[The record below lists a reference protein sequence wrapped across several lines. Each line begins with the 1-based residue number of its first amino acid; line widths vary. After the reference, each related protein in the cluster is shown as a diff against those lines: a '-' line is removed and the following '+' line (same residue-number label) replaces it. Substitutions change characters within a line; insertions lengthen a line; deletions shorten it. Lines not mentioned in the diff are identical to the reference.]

1 MSKHIISRKLSSTV
15 CINVSEDVFEYL
27 LFANQSLRSESKFI
41 NCILLDVLFCLF
53 STKVLI
59 FCQAI
64 LFPDLVNL
72 FPARVFI
79 FIDGDA
85 HCTGHFLLPSF
96 IEYSLFFELLLVNFW
111 YCFLLYVIFLYKSLF
126 NFFSCFSDLR

>member
-1 MSKHIISRKLSSTV
+1 MSKHIISRELSSAV

-85 HCTGHFLLPSF
+85 HCTVHFLLPSF

-126 NFFSCFSDLR
+126 NFFSCFSDFR

>member
-1 MSKHIISRKLSSTV
+1 MSKHIISRELSSAI

-85 HCTGHFLLPSF
+85 HCTVHFLLPSF
-96 IEYSLFFELLLVNFW
+96 IEYSLFFKLLLVNFW
-111 YCFLLYVIFLYKSLF
+111 FCFLFDVIFLYKSLF
-126 NFFSCFSDLR
+126 DFFSCFSNLR